1 MFRNTLF
8 LKIILIFTL
17 PALGILYF
25 SSVLVYEKIQS
36 FNEVDR
42 INNNLTYLKNT
53 EKLISSLQEER
64 ELTVLQLL
72 KKDEKP
78 FLDKSRSLSIKNYEE
93 LERNLKSLNFDNRF
107 SQLTSEINKIVQFR
121 KRVDKSDATID
132 EVFEQY
138 NQFNKILLDSLS
150 L

>member
-72 KKDEKP
+72 KKDEM
-78 FLDKSRSLSIKNYEE
+78 EW
-93 LERNLKSLNFDNRF
+93 
-107 SQLTSEINKIVQFR
+107 
-121 KRVDKSDATID
+121 
-132 EVFEQY
+132 
-138 NQFNKILLDSLS
+138 
-150 L
+150 